1 MRKILIT
8 GAGGLVGAH
17 LFPLLNEEHQ
27 VYTIS
32 KKNISKNNINID
44 FSEEWDI
51 SALPKNLDTIIHLAQ
66 SENFRD
72 FPRKAIEIFNVNTT
86 STLKLIDFACKTG
99 VKTFV
104 FASSA
109 GIYGNSDFEF
119 DESMDIV
126 YKSEM
131 GFYLATKQ
139 CSEIILDNYSSLL
152 QVIQLRLF
160 FVYGQGQR
168 KDMLMPRLVD
178 NIRRGI
184 PVHLQGAFGI
194 TINPTHVFD
203 TVKAI
208 KASLNLTGSHKINI
222 AGPELLTMKEIA
234 DTIGSLV
241 LKQPQ
246 FIFEEKKAPN
256 LIGNISDMSKK
267 LIKPVT
273 RFKDGI
279 KDLI

>member
-1 MRKILIT
+1 MRKILLT
-8 GAGGLVGAH
+8 GAGGLVGTH
-17 LFPLLNEEHQ
+17 LLPLLNKDYE

-32 KKNISKNNINID
+32 GKNISSNNLKID
-44 FSEEWDI
+44 FSKEWNAQILPRDLDI
-51 SALPKNLDTIIHLAQ
+51 IIHLAQ

-72 FPRKAIEIFNVNTT
+72 FPSKAVDVFNVNTT
-86 STLKLIDFACKTG
+86 STLKLIDFAYHTG

-109 GIYGNSDFEF
+109 GIYGNSDSEF
-119 DESMDIV
+119 DEATDIV
-126 YKSEM
+126 YRSEM

-160 FVYGQGQR
+160 FVYGKGQR
-168 KDMLMPRLVD
+168 KDMLMPRLVE

-184 PVHLQGAFGI
+184 PVRLQGSSGI
-194 TINPTHVFD
+194 TINPTHVYD
-203 TVKAI
+203 AVRAI
-208 KASLNLTGSHKINI
+208 KASLSLSGSHKINI

-234 DTIGSLV
+234 DTIGGIV

-246 FIFEEKKAPN
+246 FIFEGTKARD
-256 LIGNISDMSKK
+256 LIGSTSDMSKK
-267 LIKPVT
+267 LVKPVT

-279 KDLI
+279 GDLI